1 MKLLAITILL
11 VLIVWIFA
19 RPDQAMHVVIEAKR
33 RLRLHIIDRASR
45 QGANELRQQLLQWAI
60 QEGHDPGVVDEVF
73 SDNTTEII
81 LSLGQKEANAI
92 LGKPTPF
99 ERFQ

>member
-33 RLRLHIIDRASR
+33 RLRLHIIDRAGR
-45 QGANELRQQLLQWAI
+45 QGAIELRQHLHQWAI
-60 QEGHDPGVVDEVF
+60 QEGHDPGLVDEVI

-81 LSLGQKEANAI
+81 LSFGQKEANAM
-92 LGKPTPF
+92 LGKQTQF
-99 ERFQ
+99 EHFR